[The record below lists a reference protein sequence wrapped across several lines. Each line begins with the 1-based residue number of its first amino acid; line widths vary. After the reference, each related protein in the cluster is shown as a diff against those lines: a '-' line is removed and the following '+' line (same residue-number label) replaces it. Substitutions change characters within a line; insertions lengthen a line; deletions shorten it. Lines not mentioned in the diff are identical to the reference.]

1 MKSVPFFCGKDCG
14 GDACPLLACVE
25 DGQVTRVINNPAGG
39 KFLKGCRRGFDLPL
53 EEYAPDR
60 LLTPL
65 IRTGPRGSGQFRQA
79 SWDEALD
86 MTASKL
92 GEIRAKYGANSLL
105 NLSSAGSIGALHST
119 FALLGRFL
127 NLFGG
132 CTHLS
137 GSYSNGAAR
146 FILPY
151 LLGSDFSNSGFD
163 PATMQYASL
172 IILWGANVL
181 ETRQGSEVP
190 QRLVQAKK
198 RGAQIVVIDPRR
210 SATVKQAST
219 WWIPIR
225 PGSDAA
231 LMLAT
236 LYVLIDENLLD
247 RPFITAHSTGFEE
260 LEAFVLGKTGNPAC
274 TPQWA
279 EKICGVP
286 AQEITR
292 FGRAYAA
299 AKPAMLFPGYSIQR
313 VYAGEETYRLTIALQ
328 LATGNFG
335 KRGGSTGS
343 INSFLPGPR
352 LGMLETL
359 PIPDQPEVPGL
370 RWPEAVLQGTAGG
383 YPTDIHAIY
392 NVGAN
397 FLNQGSDIRKNMAAF
412 EKVDFSISHSLF
424 LTPTARYCDVVL
436 PAATA
441 LEKEDV
447 GLPWL
452 GNYLLYKPQV
462 IPPRGLARNDYDILC
477 DLAGRLGF
485 GQEYSGGRSGAEWV
499 QSFIEDSEVPDPDEF
514 RRSGI
519 YLASDQERVG
529 LADFSANP
537 QQFPLDTPSGKVEL
551 ASRAYQ
557 TATGSP
563 NVQPWQAPPFD
574 ERYPLQLIT
583 PKSALRTHSQG
594 SNIAEIQKQ
603 EAHCLSMHPEDAA
616 KRGIHS
622 GEIVFLFNQ
631 QGKARLPVRLT
642 EDIVPGVVC
651 LPEGRWVDLDNTGSD
666 IGGAANMFTATTG
679 TAASLSAI
687 MHGLGVEVE
696 KVYSS

>member
-1 MKSVPFFCGKDCG
+1 MNCVPFFCGKDCG

-25 DGQVTRVINNPAGG
+25 DGQVRRVINNPAGG
-39 KFLKGCRRGFDLPL
+39 KFLKGCRRGFDMPL

-65 IRTGPRGSGQFRQA
+65 IRTGRRGSGQFRQA

-86 MTASKL
+86 LTASQL
-92 GEIRAKYGANSLL
+92 GETKAKYGANSIL

-132 CTHLS
+132 CTRLT

-151 LLGSDFSNSGFD
+151 LLGSNFSNSGFD
-163 PATMQYASL
+163 PATMQYSNM
-172 IILWGANVL
+172 IILWGANLL

-198 RGAQIVVIDPRR
+198 RGAKIVVIDPRR
-210 SATVKQAST
+210 SATVKQAAT

-225 PGSDAA
+225 PGTDAA
-231 LMLAT
+231 LMLAV
-236 LYVLIDENLLD
+236 LYVLIDGNLLD
-247 RPFITAHSTGFEE
+247 RPFINAHSSGFEE
-260 LEAFVLGKTGNPAC
+260 LEAYVLGKTGSPVC

-279 EKICGVP
+279 EQICGVSSN
-286 AQEITR
+286 EIIH

-313 VYAGEETYRLTIALQ
+313 VYAGEETYRLTVALQ

-335 KRGGSTGS
+335 KLGGSTGS
-343 INSFLPGPR
+343 INSFLPGAR
-352 LGMLETL
+352 VGKLETPSL
-359 PIPDQPEVPGL
+359 PDQPEAPTL
-370 RWPEAVLQGTAGG
+370 RWPDAVLQGKAGG

-397 FLNQGSDIRKNMAAF
+397 FLNQGSDIPKNIAAF
-412 EKVDFSISHSLF
+412 EKVDFSVSHSIF

-452 GNYLLYKPQV
+452 GNYLLYKPQI
-462 IPPRGLARNDYDILC
+462 IPPRGQARNDYDILC

-485 GQEYSGGRSGAEWV
+485 GQEYSEGRSAAEWV
-499 QSFIEDSEVPDPDEF
+499 QAFIADSEIPDADEF

-537 QQFPLDTPSGKVEL
+537 QKFPLDTPSGKVEI

-557 TATGSP
+557 NATAGP
-563 NVQPWQAPPFD
+563 AFPGWQAPPCD
-574 ERYPLQLIT
+574 DRYPLQLIS

-594 SNIAEIQKQ
+594 SNIAEIQKK
-603 EAHCLSMHPEDAA
+603 EAHCLTMHPADAA
-616 KRGIHS
+616 KRGIKT
-622 GEIVFLFNQ
+622 GELVLLHNE
-631 QGKARLPVRLT
+631 QGKAHLLVRLS

-651 LPEGRWVDLDNTGSD
+651 LPEGRWADLDNAGIETGGS
-666 IGGAANMFTATTG
+666 ANMFTSTTG

-687 MHGLGVEVE
+687 MHGVGVEV
-696 KVYSS
+696 KKIHT

>member
-1 MKSVPFFCGKDCG
+1 MRSVPFFCGKDCG

-25 DGQVTRVINNPAGG
+25 DGQVTRIINNPAGG
-39 KFLKGCRRGFDLPL
+39 KFLKGCRRGFDMPL

-65 IRTGPRGSGQFRQA
+65 IRTGRRGSGQFRQA

-86 MTASKL
+86 LTAQNL
-92 GEIRAKYGANSLL
+92 GEIRAKYGASAIL

-132 CTHLS
+132 CTRLT

-151 LLGSDFSNSGFD
+151 LLGSDYSNSGFD
-163 PATMQYASL
+163 PATMQYANL
-172 IILWGANVL
+172 IILWGANLL

-198 RGAQIVVIDPRR
+198 HGAQIVVIDPRR
-210 SATVKQAST
+210 SATVKQAAT

-225 PGSDAA
+225 PGTDAA

-247 RPFITAHSTGFEE
+247 RPFISAHATGFEE
-260 LEAFVLGKTGNPAC
+260 LEAYVLGKTGSPAC

-279 EKICGVP
+279 EEICGIP
-286 AQEITR
+286 ADEITR

-343 INSFLPGPR
+343 INSFLPGAR
-352 LGMLETL
+352 VGRLETL
-359 PIPDQPEVPGL
+359 PISGQPEVPTL
-370 RWPEAVLQGTAGG
+370 RWPDAVLHGKSGG

-397 FLNQGSDIRKNMAAF
+397 SLNQGSDIRKNIAAF
-412 EKVDFSISHSLF
+412 EKVDFSVSHSIF

-452 GNYLLYKPQV
+452 GNYLLYKAQI
-462 IPPRGLARNDYDILC
+462 IPPRGQARNDYDILC

-485 GQEYSGGRSGAEWV
+485 GQEYSGGRSAAEWV
-499 QSFIEDSEVPDPDEF
+499 QTFIEESEVPDPDEF
-514 RRSGI
+514 RGSGI
-519 YLASDQERVG
+519 YLAPDQERVG
-529 LADFSANP
+529 LANFSANP
-537 QQFPLDTPSGKVEL
+537 QQFPLDTPSGKVEIV
-551 ASRAYQ
+551 SRAYQ
-557 TATGSP
+557 NATGGP
-563 NVQPWQAPPFD
+563 AIPGWQAPPSD
-574 ERYPLQLIT
+574 ERFPLQLIT

-594 SNIAEIQKQ
+594 SNIAEIQKA
-603 EAHCLSMHPEDAA
+603 EAHCLVMHPADAA
-616 KRGIHS
+616 KRSIQTGDM
-622 GEIVFLFNQ
+622 VALFNE
-631 QGKARLPVRLT
+631 QGKAQLPVRLS

-651 LPEGRWVDLDNTGSD
+651 LPEGRWADQDNAGID
-666 IGGAANMFTATTG
+666 AGGAANMLTATTG

-687 MHGLGVEVE
+687 MHGMGVEVE
-696 KVYSS
+696 KVH

>member
-1 MKSVPFFCGKDCG
+1 MITAPFFCGKDCG
-14 GDACPLLACVE
+14 GDACPLLACLE

-39 KFLKGCRRGFDLPL
+39 SFLKGCRRGFDMPM

-65 IRTGPRGSGQFRQA
+65 IRTGRRGSGQFRQA
-79 SWDEALD
+79 SWNEALEL
-86 MTASKL
+86 TAEKL
-92 GEIRAKYGANSLL
+92 GETRAKYGANAIL

-132 CTHLS
+132 CTHLV

-151 LLGSDFSNSGFD
+151 LLGSDFASSGFD
-163 PATMQYASL
+163 AATMQYASM

-210 SATVKQAST
+210 SATVKQTAS
-219 WWIPIR
+219 WWMPIR
-225 PGSDAA
+225 PGTDAA
-231 LMLAT
+231 LMLAL

-247 RPFITAHSTGFEE
+247 RPFIDAHSAGFGQ
-260 LEAFVLGKTGNPAC
+260 LEDYVLGKAGSPVC

-279 EKICGVP
+279 EQICGVP
-286 AQEITR
+286 VEEIAR

-313 VYAGEETYRLTIALQ
+313 VFAGEETYRLTVALQ

-343 INSFLPGPR
+343 INSFLPGPKVGR
-352 LGMLETL
+352 LAVPEVRG
-359 PIPDQPEVPGL
+359 QPEVPTL
-370 RWPEAVLQGTAGG
+370 RWPDAVLQGKRGG

-392 NVGAN
+392 NMGAN
-397 FLNQGSDIRKNMAAF
+397 SINQGSDIKKNIAAF
-412 EKVDFSISHSLF
+412 EKVDFAVSHSIF

-447 GLPWL
+447 GLPWV
-452 GNYLLYKPQV
+452 GNYLLYKAQ
-462 IPPRGLARNDYDILC
+462 ILPPRGESRNDYDILC
-477 DLAGRLGF
+477 DLANRLGF
-485 GQEYSGGRSGAEWV
+485 LQEFSAGRSAAEWV
-499 QSFIEDSEVPDPDEF
+499 QAFIEQSEVPDPDEF
-514 RRSGI
+514 RRSGV
-519 YLASDQERVG
+519 YLTPDQERVG

-537 QQFPLDTPSGKVEL
+537 QQHPLDTPSGKVEI
-551 ASRAYQ
+551 ASQAYQ
-557 TATGSP
+557 EHSGGPAIPT
-563 NVQPWQAPPFD
+563 WQAPPVD

-583 PKSALRTHSQG
+583 PKSPLRTHSQG
-594 SNIAEIQKQ
+594 SNIAEIRGK
-603 EAHCLSMHPEDAA
+603 EAHCLLMHPEDAA
-616 KRGIHS
+616 RRGIHS
-622 GEIVFLFNQ
+622 GEWVYLFNQ
-631 QGKARLPVRLT
+631 QGKERIPVRLSA
-642 EDIVPGVVC
+642 DIVSGVVC
-651 LPEGRWVDLDNTGSD
+651 LPEGMWVDLDGAEIDT
-666 IGGAANMFTATTG
+666 GGAANMFTATTG
-679 TAASLSAI
+679 TTPSTSAI
-687 MHGLGVEVE
+687 MHGMGVEVE
-696 KVYSS
+696 KIHSL